1 MGNPPE
7 AIKKVSDFVFEQGRD
22 PELDFSGLC
31 EVLGV
36 SDGAQRIQESSVKQA
51 LQAQTQEAIAA
62 NVFGVPSLVVDGHCF
77 WGVDTIDWVIDYVQ
91 DRQMFERSDMKS
103 IESVAWGVRRKRD

>member
-1 MGNPPE
+1 M
-7 AIKKVSDFVFEQGRD
+7 
-22 PELDFSGLC
+22 
-31 EVLGV
+31 
-36 SDGAQRIQESSVKQA
+36 
-51 LQAQTQEAIAA
+51 QAQTQEAIAA